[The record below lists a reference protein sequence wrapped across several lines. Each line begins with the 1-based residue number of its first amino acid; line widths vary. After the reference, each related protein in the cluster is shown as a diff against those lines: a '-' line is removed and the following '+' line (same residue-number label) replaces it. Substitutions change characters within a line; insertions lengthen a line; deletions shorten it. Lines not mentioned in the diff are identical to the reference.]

1 MILVYVALAACLS
14 AVVSMCLLLAV
25 VKFLHG
31 RGAGIVDAMAR
42 RRWGHTG
49 RECEKESEG

>member
-1 MILVYVALAACLS
+1 MILVYVALTACLS

-31 RGAGIVDAMAR
+31 RGEWVVDGMAR
-42 RRWGHTG
+42 RRWGHVG
-49 RECEKESEG
+49 QECEKESER